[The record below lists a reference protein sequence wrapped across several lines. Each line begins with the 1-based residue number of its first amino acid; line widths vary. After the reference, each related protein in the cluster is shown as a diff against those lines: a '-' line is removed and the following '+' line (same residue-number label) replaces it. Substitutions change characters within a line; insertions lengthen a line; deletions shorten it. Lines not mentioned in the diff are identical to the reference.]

1 MKQQCIEPGI
11 ESLAIVQLGAARS
24 SCLPLPIA
32 QRMELFGDDLI
43 PRLDL
48 QCSLVT
54 PKAPMI
60 RSHSETRGEF
70 LHQTLRW
77 GDEQQSINPNTF
89 GKDKFSN

>member
-1 MKQQCIEPGI
+1 MATETMKQQCIEPGI
-11 ESLAIVQLGAARS
+11 ESLAIVQLVTPGAAR

-54 PKAPMI
+54 PKA
-60 RSHSETRGEF
+60 
-70 LHQTLRW
+70 HQTLRW